1 MIARFKPLCAS
12 AMIALMLAG
21 CAVEPLSDYRPVV
34 DPARTSPANYETDL
48 TACRAIALQVEAD
61 YKQRQKDQMGKNLI
75 VGLLAGAAI
84 GAVAGT
90 NSRYQ
95 GDLMAYG
102 AVTGMASGAANN
114 DYSHDLVKYGPRRVI
129 DRCMADRG
137 HRILSDLG
145 RA

>member
-1 MIARFKPLCAS
+1 
-12 AMIALMLAG
+12 
-21 CAVEPLSDYRPVV
+21 
-34 DPARTSPANYETDL
+34 
-48 TACRAIALQVEAD
+48 
-61 YKQRQKDQMGKNLI
+61 
-75 VGLLAGAAI
+75 
-84 GAVAGT
+84 
-90 NSRYQ
+90 
-95 GDLMAYG
+95 MAYG